1 MGSRPQT
8 EKLISFLD
16 ALNFSGILGKTIVYN
31 LNPVESAPICCALH
45 NFQNEKAQGLI
56 QYGPAW
62 WYLDNLRGIREQLD
76 ILSSLGAIGTSI
88 GMLTDSRSFTSYVRH
103 EYYRRLL
110 CQYIGKAAEAGEIP
124 NDLAA
129 LKTLITDISYNNP
142 QNYFSW

>member
-8 EKLISFLD
+8 EKLINFLD
-16 ALNFSGILGKTIVYN
+16 ALNLSGSLGRTIVYN
-31 LNPVESAPICCALH
+31 LNPVESEPICCALQ
-45 NFQNEKAQGLI
+45 NFQNEHAQGLL

-62 WYLDNLRGIREQLD
+62 WHLDHVRGIREQLD
-76 ILSSLGAIGTSI
+76 ILSSIGAIGTSI

-110 CQYIGKAAEAGEIP
+110 CQYVGKAAEAGEIP
-124 NDLAA
+124 SDFATLES
-129 LKTLITDISYNNP
+129 LITNICYNNP